1 MMTRACALPLVLSL
15 ALVLLAGACGYR
27 FVDSGAA
34 LPDDVRTVYVEPF
47 VNRTRAVG
55 LEDGLALA
63 LRRELKRQESPR
75 LVERFEDADAVL
87 SGVIR
92 HYGITDVAVNP
103 SDEVLQLEARL
114 DVEATLRRRQSREAL
129 WPRQV
134 MRLREVYPAARG
146 AVVPSSSGFL
156 RDTLNVE
163 DVRRLTD
170 ARLAEDSREGARNRL
185 LEQFARSV
193 RERMAEGF

>member
-1 MMTRACALPLVLSL
+1 MNRACAPPLVLSL

-92 HYGITDVAVNP
+92 HYGIIEVAVNP

-146 AVVPSSSGFL
+146 AVVPSSSDFL
-156 RDTLNVE
+156 RNTLNVE
-163 DVRRLTD
+163 DVPVLTD
-170 ARLAEDSREGARNRL
+170 ARLAEDSRAGARNRL
-185 LEQFARSV
+185 LDQFARSV

>member
-1 MMTRACALPLVLSL
+1 MNRPCAPPLVLSL
-15 ALVLLAGACGYR
+15 ALALLAGACGYR
-27 FVDSGAA
+27 FVESGAG

-63 LRRELKRQESPR
+63 LRRELRRQAPPR
-75 LVERFEDADAVL
+75 VVERFEDADAVL

-92 HYGITDVAVNP
+92 HYGVTDVAVNP

-134 MRLREVYPAARG
+134 VRLREVYPAARG
-146 AVVPSSSGFL
+146 AVVPGSSRFL
-156 RDTLNVE
+156 RNTLNVE

-170 ARLAEDSREGARNRL
+170 ARLAEDSRAGARSRL
-185 LEQFARSV
+185 LEQFARMV

>member
-1 MMTRACALPLVLSL
+1 MTRACAPPLVLSL

-146 AVVPSSSGFL
+146 AVVPSSSDFL
-156 RDTLNVE
+156 RNTLNVE
-163 DVRRLTD
+163 DVPGLTD
-170 ARLAEDSREGARNRL
+170 ARLAEDSRAGARNRL

>member
-1 MMTRACALPLVLSL
+1 MNRPCALPLVLSL
-15 ALVLLAGACGYR
+15 ALALPAGACGYR
-27 FVDSGAA
+27 FVESGDG
-34 LPDDVRTVYVEPF
+34 LPDDVRTVHVEPF
-47 VNRTRAVG
+47 VNRTRVVG

-63 LRRELKRQESPR
+63 LRREMRRQQSPR
-75 LVERFEDADAVL
+75 LAERFEDADAVL

-114 DVEATLRRRQSREAL
+114 DVEVTLRRRQPREAL

-134 MRLREVYPAARG
+134 LRLREVYPASRG
-146 AVVPSSSGFL
+146 AVVPSSSDFL
-156 RDTLNVE
+156 RNTLNVG

-170 ARLAEDSREGARNRL
+170 ARLAEDSGAGARNRL

>member
-1 MMTRACALPLVLSL
+1 MNWPSPLPVVLSL
-15 ALVLLAGACGYR
+15 VLALLAGACGYG
-27 FVDSGAA
+27 FVDSGAG
-34 LPDDVRTVYVEPF
+34 LPDDVRTVHVEPF
-47 VNRTRAVG
+47 INRTRAVG

-63 LRRELKRQESPR
+63 LRRELRRQESPR
-75 LVERFEDADAVL
+75 VVERFEEADVVL

-92 HYGITDVAVNP
+92 HYGITNIAVNP
-103 SDEVLQLEARL
+103 SDEVLQLEVRL

-134 MRLREVYPAARG
+134 MKLREVYPAARG
-146 AVVPSSSGFL
+146 AVVPSSSGFR

-170 ARLAEDSREGARNRL
+170 ARLAEDSRAGARNRL
-185 LEQFARSV
+185 LEQFARLV

>member
-1 MMTRACALPLVLSL
+1 
-15 ALVLLAGACGYR
+15 
-27 FVDSGAA
+27 
-34 LPDDVRTVYVEPF
+34 
-47 VNRTRAVG
+47 
-55 LEDGLALA
+55 
-63 LRRELKRQESPR
+63 
-75 LVERFEDADAVL
+75 
-87 SGVIR
+87 
-92 HYGITDVAVNP
+92 
-103 SDEVLQLEARL
+103 
-114 DVEATLRRRQSREAL
+114 
-129 WPRQV
+129 